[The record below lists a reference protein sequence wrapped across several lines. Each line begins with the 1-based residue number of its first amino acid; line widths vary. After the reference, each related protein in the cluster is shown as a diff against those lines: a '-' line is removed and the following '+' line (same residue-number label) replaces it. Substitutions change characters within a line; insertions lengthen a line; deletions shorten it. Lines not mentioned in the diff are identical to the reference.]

1 MNATVLSAA
10 TDIAATFATGAPG
23 KVDAAARVAATEK
36 SVVRQPREE
45 TSVELSALGR
55 SKSAL
60 SEAQIAAT
68 RLAEHGANVGA
79 ANAPSAST
87 ENPDNRQTEQQLQ
100 AAAQQN
106 LAAQNSRVETA
117 SGKVLDG
124 GVLAYQRIFSL

>member
-1 MNATVLSAA
+1 MNATDLSAA
-10 TDIAATFATGAPG
+10 TAIAATFATGAPG
-23 KVDAAARVAATEK
+23 RVDAAARVAATAK
-36 SVVRQPREE
+36 SVLSQPREE

-60 SEAQIAAT
+60 SDAQIAAT

-79 ANAPSAST
+79 PNAPSAST
-87 ENPDNRQTEQQLQ
+87 ESPDNRQAEQQLQ

-106 LAAQNSRVETA
+106 LAAQNSRVVTA